1 MAAIVVPF
9 RGSGGKTRLR
19 PLRDEN
25 REALALA
32 MLGDVLAACDAV
44 APTYVVTSDE
54 RGRDVARE
62 FSAHVLDDP
71 AEGLAAA
78 VAAGLAA
85 LPEEPSLVV
94 NADLPWIVPHDVRSL
109 ECAIPDA
116 GIALVAAA
124 DGTTN
129 ALALAT
135 RELFAPLYGAGSAAR
150 FRAHAAAQG
159 VEFVSATI
167 PNLAADVDRPD
178 DLDRLDSPVG
188 PRTLA
193 VLSRSRGKAIR

>member
-9 RGSGGKTRLR
+9 RGTRGKSRLR

-54 RGRDVARE
+54 RGRDVACE
-62 FSAHVLDDP
+62 FAAHVVDDP

-78 VAAGLAA
+78 VAAGLAE
-85 LPEEPSLVV
+85 LPEEPALVV

-109 ECAIPDA
+109 ERAIPHGGMA
-116 GIALVAAA
+116 IVAAA

-129 ALALAT
+129 ALALAS
-135 RELFAPLYGAGSAAR
+135 RELFAPLYGPGSAAR

-159 VEFVSATI
+159 VEFVAATI
-167 PNLAADVDRPD
+167 PNLAADVDTPD
-178 DLDRLDSPVG
+178 DFDRLEPPVG
-188 PRTLA
+188 PRTLS
-193 VLSRSRGKAIR
+193 VLSRSRGKAFR

>member
-62 FSAHVLDDP
+62 FAAHVLDDP

-109 ECAIPDA
+109 ERAIPDA

>member
-9 RGSGGKTRLR
+9 RGTRGKSRLR
-19 PLRDEN
+19 PLRDDN
-25 REALALA
+25 REALSLA

-44 APTYVVTSDE
+44 APTYVVTSDD

-62 FSAHVLDDP
+62 FAAHLVDDP
-71 AEGLAAA
+71 AEGLAGA

-85 LPEEPSLVV
+85 LREEPSLVV
-94 NADLPWIVPHDVRSL
+94 NADLPWAVPHDIRSL
-109 ECAIPDA
+109 ERAIPN
-116 GIALVAAA
+116 GGMALVAAA

-129 ALALAT
+129 ALAFAS
-135 RELFAPLYGAGSAAR
+135 RELFAPLYGPGSAER

-159 VEFVSATI
+159 VEFVAATI
-167 PNLAADVDRPD
+167 PHLAADVDTPE
-178 DLDRLDSPVG
+178 DLDRLEHPVG
-188 PRTLA
+188 PRTLS